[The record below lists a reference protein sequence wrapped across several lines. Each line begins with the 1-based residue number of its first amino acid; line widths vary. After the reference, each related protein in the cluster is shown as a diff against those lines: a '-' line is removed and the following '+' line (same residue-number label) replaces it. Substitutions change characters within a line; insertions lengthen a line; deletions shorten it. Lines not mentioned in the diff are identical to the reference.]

1 MRSGKRL
8 GLVVVV
14 CGCALLTCGAAS
26 ARAEN
31 KIDEKLA
38 TILGK
43 DVVLA
48 AHPSAQDPALLEYRE
63 KETPKDG
70 RLMLHIKM
78 KYFGKATSTKYL
90 ANITITIDTSKD
102 TLRVLDLD
110 YKDDNK
116 IPSSKK
122 KLKAVENELTKKL
135 PKQI

>member
-8 GLVVVV
+8 GLVVVL
-14 CGCALLTCGAAS
+14 CGCALLTCGTAS

-43 DVVLA
+43 DVVFA
-48 AHPSAQDPALLEYRE
+48 AHPSAKDPALLEY
-63 KETPKDG
+63 KETSPKDG
-70 RLMLHIKM
+70 RLMLRIKM

-90 ANITITIDTSKD
+90 ADITITIDTSKD

-122 KLKAVENELTKKL
+122 KLKAVENDLTKKL
-135 PKQI
+135 PKKT

>member
-8 GLVVVV
+8 GLVVTL
-14 CGCALLTCGAAS
+14 CGCALLTYGAAS

-38 TILGK
+38 AILGK

-48 AHPSAQDPALLEYRE
+48 AHPSAQDPALLEY
-63 KETPKDG
+63 KQTTPKDG
-70 RLMLHIKM
+70 RMVLRIKM
-78 KYFGKATSTKYL
+78 KYFGKATSTKYV
-90 ANITITIDTSKD
+90 ADITITIDTSKD

-116 IPSSKK
+116 VPSSKK
-122 KLKAVENELTKKL
+122 KLKAVENDLTKKL
-135 PKQI
+135 PKKI